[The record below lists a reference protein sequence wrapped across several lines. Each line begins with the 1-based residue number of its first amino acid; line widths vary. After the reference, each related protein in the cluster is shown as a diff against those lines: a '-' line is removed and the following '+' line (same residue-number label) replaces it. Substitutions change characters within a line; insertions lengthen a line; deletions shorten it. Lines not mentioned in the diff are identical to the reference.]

1 MGMRYLD
8 MVLSESL
15 RYYPQGTRI
24 ERRCNADYKLGDIQ
38 LKEGMM
44 VAIPVYCIH
53 HDEQYYPNPE
63 KFDPE
68 R

>member
-1 MGMRYLD
+1 MGMRYVD

-15 RYYPQGTRI
+15 RYYPPGTRI

-44 VAIPVYCIH
+44 VSIPVHSIH

-68 R
+68 W